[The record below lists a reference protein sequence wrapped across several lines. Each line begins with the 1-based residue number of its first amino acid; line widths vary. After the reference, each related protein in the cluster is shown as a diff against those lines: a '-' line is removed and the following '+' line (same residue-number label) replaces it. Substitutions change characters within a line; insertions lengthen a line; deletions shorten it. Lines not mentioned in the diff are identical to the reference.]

1 MNEEIKK
8 KEYQG
13 LLVNEYRKSHLEETV
28 NLTDDEVALM
38 VPLKDE
44 DIPFLIESDLLKI
57 KTLIEEYET
66 DIKHCTEKLNDP
78 NTYHEELPELRA
90 DIRESSSKIVA
101 LKEKY
106 TALKNFVNERN
117 IDERGTS
124 R

>member
-38 VPLKDE
+38 VPLRDE
-44 DIPFLIESDLLKI
+44 DIPFLVESDLLKI

-78 NTYHEELPELRA
+78 NTYHEELSELRA
-90 DIRESSSKIVA
+90 DIRESSSKIFA

-106 TALKNFVNERN
+106 TALKNFINERN

>member
-38 VPLKDE
+38 VPLRDE
-44 DIPFLIESDLLKI
+44 DIPFLVESDLLKI

-66 DIKHCTEKLNDP
+66 DIKHCTGKLNDP

-90 DIRESSSKIVA
+90 DIRESSSKIFA

-106 TALKNFVNERN
+106 TTLKNFINERN